1 MSYRVEWM
9 PFAIVMGLV
18 TLLFV
23 PYLGL
28 LIALVMVVLAAAAAV
43 AALVAPLYLLGRSV
57 LRHRRA
63 RTDPDRPRRP
73 AFGRF
78 AAIQPALERAGREV
92 PRSGVAPPGG
102 PSPSSPGNRRRRIG
116 ARVRVSHLERPGHR
130 EELEGVV
137 VGRQKYGVNVR
148 LPDGTI
154 RGFSDVEVS
163 PAEPESP
170 GGPTGAAAP
179 RGAGRDLERRGLGRG
194 GRGRRRAAHRPRTG
208 GPGDARMIGEDHMAG
223 PRGEDDWLAR
233 ISELFADTSLTPVS
247 LRVRSMQTSVQTD
260 QEGAAPSGAIRRL
273 PSADASGPP
282 EGS

>member
-9 PFAIVMGLV
+9 PFAVVMGLV
-18 TLLFV
+18 TLSFV
-23 PYLGL
+23 FYLGPP
-28 LIALVMVVLAAAAAV
+28 IALVIVVVAAAAAV
-43 AALVAPLYLLGRSV
+43 ALVGAVVAAPYLLGRSV
-57 LRHRRA
+57 LRRRRA

-78 AAIQPALERAGREV
+78 AAIQPALERARREV
-92 PRSGVAPPGG
+92 PRSGVAPAGG
-102 PSPSSPGNRRRRIG
+102 PSPSSPGDPRRRIG

-170 GGPTGAAAP
+170 GEG
-179 RGAGRDLERRGLGRG
+179 
-194 GRGRRRAAHRPRTG
+194 
-208 GPGDARMIGEDHMAG
+208 
-223 PRGEDDWLAR
+223 DWLAR
-233 ISELFADTSLTPVS
+233 ISELFADTSLTPVP
-247 LRVRSMQTSVQTD
+247 LRVRR
-260 QEGAAPSGAIRRL
+260 SGSSLPASRPTRL
-273 PSADASGPP
+273 PSADASGPQR
-282 EGS
+282 

>member
-1 MSYRVEWM
+1 M
-9 PFAIVMGLV
+9 PAAVVVGLV

-23 PYLGL
+23 PFLGL
-28 LIALVMVVLAAAAAV
+28 LIALVIVVVAAAASV
-43 AALVAPLYLLGRSV
+43 ALVGVVVATPYLLGRSV

-102 PSPSSPGNRRRRIG
+102 PSPSSPGDPRRRIG

-170 GGPTGAAAP
+170 GDLPAQLLRAERDAISSGEVWDEAGVAAA
-179 RGAGRDLERRGLGRG
+179 ERRID
-194 GRGRRRAAHRPRTG
+194 RAG
-208 GPGDARMIGEDHMAG
+208 GPGEARIIGEDHVAG

-233 ISELFADTSLTPVS
+233 ISELFADTSLTPVP

-260 QEGAAPSGAIRRL
+260 QEGATPSGAIRRL